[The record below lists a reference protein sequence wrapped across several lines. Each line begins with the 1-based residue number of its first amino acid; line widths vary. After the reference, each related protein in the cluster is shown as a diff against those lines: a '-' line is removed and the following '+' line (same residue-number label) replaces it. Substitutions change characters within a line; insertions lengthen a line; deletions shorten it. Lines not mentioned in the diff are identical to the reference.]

1 MRGLEEAFATFGGV
15 PTELLF
21 DQLKAVIID
30 HQRPER
36 GKVLEN
42 AEFARFAAH
51 WGFRIRAGRPYWA
64 RTKGKV
70 ERPIR
75 YVRQSFFYGR
85 EFLNDADLKRTGTIL
100 DAPDRQRSSA
110 PQDP

>member
-1 MRGLEEAFATFGGV
+1 MQCA
-15 PTELLF
+15 P
-21 DQLKAVIID
+21 DS
-30 HQRPER
+30 
-36 GKVLEN
+36 
-42 AEFARFAAH
+42 
-51 WGFRIRAGRPYWA
+51 
-64 RTKGKV
+64 KGKV

-85 EFLNDADLKRTGTIL
+85 EFLNDADLKRTGTVL